1 MNKNVVFPD
10 RVKYKIKYS
19 EEIKDL
25 ILGLLNK
32 DPTERLGAKTDYLEI
47 KEHPLFKTVNWEDI
61 INKKVEA

>member
-25 ILGLLNK
+25 ILGLLDK
-32 DPTERLGAKTDYLEI
+32 DPKARIGAKNDYLEI
-47 KEHPLFKTVNWEDI
+47 KEHAAFKTVNWDDI
-61 INKKVEA
+61 IN